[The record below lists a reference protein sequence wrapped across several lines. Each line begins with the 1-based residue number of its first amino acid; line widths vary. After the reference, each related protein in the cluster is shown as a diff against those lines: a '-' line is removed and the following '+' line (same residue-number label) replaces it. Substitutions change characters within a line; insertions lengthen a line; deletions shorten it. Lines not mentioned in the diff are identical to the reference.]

1 MLAMQGAPAAKGVKT
16 LRNTPLPWEEEED
29 SAKIRNPSVGPRLS
43 FQDPTQGRERGRL
56 RAAASNDADELAGQ
70 HGPAQRLLVRSS
82 RRHLRVS
89 SVESKMSR
97 RIRCSRHPHYRMVR
111 NGWIFPRDSGHR
123 RPRDRHGWRAG

>member
-1 MLAMQGAPAAKGVKT
+1 MLAMQGAPAAMGVKM

-29 SAKIRNPSVGPRLS
+29 GAKIRNPSVGPRLS
-43 FQDPTQGRERGRL
+43 FRIRRKGERGRL

-97 RIRCSRHPHYRMVR
+97 RIRGSRHPHYRMVR

-123 RPRDRHGWRAG
+123 HPRDRHGWRAG